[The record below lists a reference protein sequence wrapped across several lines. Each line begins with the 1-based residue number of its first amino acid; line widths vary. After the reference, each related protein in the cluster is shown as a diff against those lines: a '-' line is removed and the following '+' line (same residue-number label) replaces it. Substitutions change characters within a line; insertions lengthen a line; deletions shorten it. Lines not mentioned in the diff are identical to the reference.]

1 MAEAVLFDFGGTL
14 DADGL
19 PWCARFYAGYRAGGG
34 SLAMVTFEQYF
45 AVADRLLAQRPDVSG
60 FGFRRMVEVQ
70 VETLSGLLPD
80 GRALDSGAWAARF
93 LGEARATVTRN
104 RPVLDELAARYELGV
119 ISNFTGNLRPCL
131 EELGVADHFVVVFDS
146 AVVGIRKP
154 DARLFRAAF
163 DALGRAPE
171 ECWMVGDNPFAD
183 IQPATQLGCSTC
195 WLAPAART
203 LPAGVAPTRRISALG
218 ELPAALV

>member
-19 PWCARFYAGYRAGGG
+19 PWCDRFYAGYRSAGGK
-34 SLAMVTFEQYF
+34 LALVTFEQYF
-45 AVADRLLAQRPDVSG
+45 AASDRLLASRPEVST
-60 FGFRRMVEVQ
+60 FGFRQMVETQ

-80 GRALDSGAWAARF
+80 GQGLDRAAWGAGF
-93 LGEARATVTRN
+93 IGETQTTVTRN
-104 RPVLDELAARYELGV
+104 RPLLERLAQRYELGV

-131 EELGVADHFVVVFDS
+131 EELGVAEHFVVVFDS
-146 AVVGIRKP
+146 GVVGIRKP

-163 DALGRAPE
+163 DALGRHPE

-183 IQPATQLGCSTC
+183 IEPATRLGCSTC

-203 LPAGVAPTRRISALG
+203 LPAGVAPTRRISALSQ
-218 ELPAALV
+218 LPAALA